1 MAKITVWSKQ
11 HENVWKVL
19 QETGRYT
26 VKREYIIKDLKE
38 HSELVLD
45 TYEWLVKNG
54 PDYGNKPADV
64 EFPVWVSFRQDATM
78 LPEKGRV
85 SLELEIEES
94 LITRVNFTKWGMI
107 LNYSYIPADKADE
120 KRHKELLE
128 AYGVSDTQAYMSQ
141 FYPEIKREIRESWK
155 RLFDDDIQIGSDGCY
170 GNIWE
175 VRREWVKNVIQ

>member
-64 EFPVWVSFRQDATM
+64 EFPVWVGCNDASGKRKSDLGTGDRRISDYQSEFHKMGNDPQLFLYSGRQ
-78 LPEKGRV
+78 G
-85 SLELEIEES
+85 
-94 LITRVNFTKWGMI
+94 G
-107 LNYSYIPADKADE
+107 
-120 KRHKELLE
+120 
-128 AYGVSDTQAYMSQ
+128 
-141 FYPEIKREIRESWK
+141 
-155 RLFDDDIQIGSDGCY
+155 
-170 GNIWE
+170 
-175 VRREWVKNVIQ
+175 

>member
-85 SLELEIEES
+85 ILELEIEES

-120 KRHKELLE
+120 KRHKGSLWSQRHAGVYVAVLSGDQTGDPGELEE
-128 AYGVSDTQAYMSQ
+128 A
-141 FYPEIKREIRESWK
+141 F
-155 RLFDDDIQIGSDGCY
+155 
-170 GNIWE
+170 
-175 VRREWVKNVIQ
+175 

>member
-54 PDYGNKPADV
+54 GCGISGMGILQAGCNDASGKRKSDLGTGDRRIPDYQSEFHKMGNDP
-64 EFPVWVSFRQDATM
+64 
-78 LPEKGRV
+78 
-85 SLELEIEES
+85 
-94 LITRVNFTKWGMI
+94 
-107 LNYSYIPADKADE
+107 
-120 KRHKELLE
+120 
-128 AYGVSDTQAYMSQ
+128 
-141 FYPEIKREIRESWK
+141 
-155 RLFDDDIQIGSDGCY
+155 
-170 GNIWE
+170 
-175 VRREWVKNVIQ
+175 

>member
-1 MAKITVWSKQ
+1 MA
-11 HENVWKVL
+11 
-19 QETGRYT
+19 
-26 VKREYIIKDLKE
+26 
-38 HSELVLD
+38 
-45 TYEWLVKNG
+45 G

-85 SLELEIEES
+85 ILELEIEES

-120 KRHKELLE
+120 KRH
-128 AYGVSDTQAYMSQ
+128 
-141 FYPEIKREIRESWK
+141 PEIKREIRESWK